1 MSNEKRRYELAEKF
15 AKLADALLLEAI
27 EKNDE
32 ELKLISGFI
41 SIMGSV
47 VIDSNDIKNFGTLVT
62 MYSAN
67 KLLSGIQA
75 SAVNLDKYKQ
85 ALITDE
91 FNRQFDELRKK
102 MDDEDKKKGDDNL
115 DDSEDKNTDK

>member
-15 AKLADALLLEAI
+15 AKLSDALLLESI
-27 EKNDE
+27 ELKDE

-47 VIDSNDIKNFGTLVT
+47 IMDSNDIKNFGTIVT

-67 KLLSGIQA
+67 KLLDGIQA

-85 ALITDE
+85 TLM
-91 FNRQFDELRKK
+91 FDELDKQFDNLRKSTDEEENK
-102 MDDEDKKKGDDNL
+102 KDEDDEENPDESDSKK
-115 DDSEDKNTDK
+115 